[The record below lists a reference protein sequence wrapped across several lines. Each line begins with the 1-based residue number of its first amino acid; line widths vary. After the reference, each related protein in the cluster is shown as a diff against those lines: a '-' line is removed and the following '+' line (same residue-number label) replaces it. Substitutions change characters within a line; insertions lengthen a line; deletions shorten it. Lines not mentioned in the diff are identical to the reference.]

1 MPITLIT
8 GPANA
13 GKAKAVL
20 DAVARHVSRGEQPV
34 LVVPTGADA
43 DRYRQELAREGPVA
57 GVSVSVFAGLLERV
71 ARCAAADE
79 QELARPPLSALAR
92 EQVLCALA
100 AKMQS
105 SPGGPRRLARAL
117 SGAIAELQAAEVSP
131 AQLRAS
137 LGAGSEGQ
145 IELRARMLVE
155 LHERYSAVLARSGV
169 LDAELR
175 ARRAL
180 DVLRR
185 RPSLWRVGA
194 GQRPVLLYGFDDLT
208 SLEMDAVETIGIAV
222 DAHVTV
228 ALAYEAGR
236 VAFAGRAWAFQEL
249 APRAAEHVALGPRRD
264 YYAAGSR
271 AALHHLERRL
281 FEEQDDGGEA
291 SALGGAATLLDGAS
305 TALGGGATS
314 LDGSA
319 AANGAATAAPAG
331 QQLSLTEPCEQS
343 DGGESEHG
351 PDIQATE
358 CIRLL
363 PAGSPQEEA
372 ALIAEQAR
380 ALIQDGISP
389 HEIAIVHRVPA
400 GVADHLAQAL
410 DAAGVPHGIAS
421 RARFAD
427 SALGRALTGLLS
439 CGCEGIEGC
448 AAASLADLL
457 AWLRAPGLL
466 EREHLADGLEAR
478 ARQAGVRDA
487 AGARRIWERDGW
499 KLDAIDRVRDAAG
512 RGAASLLECARRELM
527 RLFTAPRAGAAEVLD
542 LRRQEA
548 ALAVQAGIRAIA
560 ELRELAALDAAL
572 LGGAEGVL
580 DALASIELPRP
591 NVSPEAGVALLDPL
605 ALRARRVRVLF
616 ACGLQEGV
624 FPAAS
629 RTDPIL
635 SEEMRARL
643 ASICGPRVGRRQDLL
658 AAERYLLYATVSRPE
673 ERLYLSWH
681 EAGQGGA
688 ASAPSLF
695 LDDVCDL
702 FGPHLR
708 APRPDREPEHAAGA
722 QGHHGARAAAATG
735 VSDTADGWTQ
745 RLMPEMRERELWSA
759 SSLERWSACPASW
772 FIERLLRAQDIEP
785 EPEPLA
791 RGSLAHLVLGDVFE
805 GLREQT
811 GSARLTAAGLQTA
824 RALMAKALERRAA
837 EVPLTVAQERLPLA
851 RRRLEVDLD
860 RYLLHA
866 AEQSSPLEPT
876 HIELAFGFP
885 EEPGSLPP
893 LKLADGVLLRGR
905 IDRVDVGAGGQAVVY
920 DYKSGRTGSGHSG
933 VKWLQSGLMQM
944 ALYMRV
950 VSELLGLEV
959 VGGLYQP
966 LSGGDLRARGLL
978 AGDADLQISHVRT
991 DRCDR
996 EQIEEIVG
1004 EVCESAVQA
1013 ARQAQAGAIE
1023 ARPGTCSYAG
1033 GCMYPTICR
1042 CRC

>member
-43 DRYRQELAREGPVA
+43 DRYRQELAREGPIA

-79 QELARPPLSALAR
+79 QELGRPPLSTLAR

-117 SGAIAELQAAEVSP
+117 SGAIAELQAADVSP

-137 LGAGSEGQ
+137 LGAGPEGQ

-155 LHERYSAVLARSGV
+155 LHERYSAVLARNGL

-185 RPSLWRVGA
+185 RPSLWRAGA
-194 GQRPVLLYGFDDLT
+194 GPQPVLLYGFDDLT
-208 SLEMDAVETIGIAV
+208 SLEMDTVETIGIAV

-264 YYAAGSR
+264 YYAAASR

-281 FEEQDDGGEA
+281 FEEEDN
-291 SALGGAATLLDGAS
+291 GGAG
-305 TALGGGATS
+305 TANGGAGTAI
-314 LDGSA
+314 G
-319 AANGAATAAPAG
+319 GAGPALAG
-331 QQLSLTEPCEQS
+331 EQLSLTESCQQS

-351 PDIQATE
+351 LDVSAAE

-372 ALIAEQAR
+372 ALIAGQAR

-389 HEIAIVHRVPA
+389 PEIAIVHRAPA
-400 GVADHLAQAL
+400 SVADHLAQAL

-427 SALGRALTGLLS
+427 AALGRALTGLFA
-439 CGCEGIEGC
+439 CGCEGVEGRG
-448 AAASLADLL
+448 AASLADLL

-466 EREHLADGLEAR
+466 EREHLADRLEAR

-499 KLDAIDRVRDAAG
+499 TLDAIDRVREAAG
-512 RGAASLLECARRELM
+512 RGSVSLLECARRELM
-527 RLFTAPRAGAAEVLD
+527 RLFTVPRAGVAEVLD

-548 ALAVQAGIRAIA
+548 ALAVQAGMKAIA
-560 ELRELAALDAAL
+560 ELLELAALDTAL
-572 LGGAEGVL
+572 LGGVQGVL
-580 DALASIELPRP
+580 DALASVELPRP
-591 NVSPEAGVALLDPL
+591 NVPREAGVALLDPL

-629 RTDPIL
+629 RADPIL

-643 ASICGPRVGRRQDLL
+643 ASICGPRAGRRQDPL

-681 EAGQGGA
+681 ESGQGGA

-708 APRPDREPEHAAGA
+708 GPRPGGGPVQAEHEWTRVGAQEEQGAGEQAPRGAGLA
-722 QGHHGARAAAATG
+722 GATG
-735 VSDTADGWTQ
+735 VSGTAGGWTQ
-745 RLMPEMRERELWSA
+745 RLMPELRERELWSA

-772 FIERLLRAQDIEP
+772 LIERLLRAQDLEP

-791 RGSLAHLVLGDVFE
+791 RGSLAHAVLGDVFE

-811 GSARLTAAGLQTA
+811 GSARLTAASLQTA
-824 RALMAKALERRAA
+824 RRLMAQALERR
-837 EVPLTVAQERLPLA
+837 EPDRPLTVAQERLPIA

-860 RYLLHA
+860 RYLQHA
-866 AEQSSPLEPT
+866 AQQSNPLEPT
-876 HIELAFGFP
+876 HIELSFGFP
-885 EEPGSLPP
+885 DEPGSLPA

-905 IDRVDVGAGGQAVVY
+905 IDRVDVGPGGQAVVY
-920 DYKSGRTGSGHSG
+920 DYKTGRIGSGHSG
-933 VKWLQSGLMQM
+933 VKWLQSGHFQM

-950 VSELLGLEV
+950 VGELLGLDV
-959 VGGLYQP
+959 VAGLYQP
-966 LSGGDLRARGLL
+966 LGGSDLRPRGLL
-978 AGDADLQISHVRT
+978 DGDAGLEIARVRT
-991 DRCDR
+991 DICDR
-996 EQIEEIVG
+996 ERIDELVS

-1013 ARQAQAGAIE
+1013 ARQAQAGQIE
-1023 ARPGTCSYAG
+1023 ARPATCSYAG
-1033 GCMYPTICR
+1033 GCMHPTICR

>member
-79 QELARPPLSALAR
+79 QDLGRPPLSPLAR

-100 AKMQS
+100 AQMQS

-117 SGAIAELQAAEVSP
+117 SGAIAELQAADVSTG
-131 AQLRAS
+131 QLRAS
-137 LGAGSEGQ
+137 LGAGTEGQ

-155 LHERYSAVLARSGV
+155 LHERYSAALSRNGL

-185 RPSLWRVGA
+185 RPSLWRAGA
-194 GQRPVLLYGFDDLT
+194 SPPPVLLYGFDDLT
-208 SLEMDAVETIGIAV
+208 SLEMDTVETIGIAV
-222 DAHVTV
+222 DAPVTV

-249 APRAAEHVALGPRRD
+249 APRAAEHIALGPRRD

-271 AALHHLERRL
+271 AALHHMERTL
-281 FEEQDDGGEA
+281 FEEEDN
-291 SALGGAATLLDGAS
+291 GGAAVSIGAVSIAGGAS
-305 TALGGGATS
+305 AAG
-314 LDGSA
+314 DA
-319 AANGAATAAPAG
+319 AAAAGDATAAAGRAETAIGSSEPAPAG
-331 QQLSLTEPCEQS
+331 EQLSLTEPFEQS
-343 DGGESEHG
+343 DGVESEHG
-351 PDIQATE
+351 LDVSAAE

-380 ALIQDGISP
+380 ALIQEGISP
-389 HEIAIVHRVPA
+389 HEIAIVHRAPA
-400 GVADHLAQAL
+400 GVAGQLAQAL
-410 DAAGVPHGIAS
+410 DAAGVPHGIAN

-427 SALGRALTGLLS
+427 AALGRALTGLLA

-448 AAASLADLL
+448 AAASLADML

-466 EREHLADGLEAR
+466 ERERLADSLEAR

-487 AGARRIWERDGW
+487 VGARRIWERDGW
-499 KLDAIDRVRDAAG
+499 TLDAIDRVRDAAG
-512 RGAASLLECARRELM
+512 RGATSLLECARRELM

-560 ELRELAALDAAL
+560 ELQELAALDSAL
-572 LGGAEGVL
+572 LGGVQGVL

-591 NVSPEAGVALLDPL
+591 NVPREAGVALLDPL

-629 RTDPIL
+629 RADPIL

-681 EAGQGGA
+681 ESGQGGA

-708 APRPDREPEHAAGA
+708 GPRPDGGPVQAEH
-722 QGHHGARAAAATG
+722 
-735 VSDTADGWTQ
+735 
-745 RLMPEMRERELWSA
+745 ER
-759 SSLERWSACPASW
+759 
-772 FIERLLRAQDIEP
+772 
-785 EPEPLA
+785 
-791 RGSLAHLVLGDVFE
+791 
-805 GLREQT
+805 
-811 GSARLTAAGLQTA
+811 ARL
-824 RALMAKALERRAA
+824 AL
-837 EVPLTVAQERLPLA
+837 LA
-851 RRRLEVDLD
+851 RR
-860 RYLLHA
+860 
-866 AEQSSPLEPT
+866 
-876 HIELAFGFP
+876 G
-885 EEPGSLPP
+885 
-893 LKLADGVLLRGR
+893 
-905 IDRVDVGAGGQAVVY
+905 
-920 DYKSGRTGSGHSG
+920 
-933 VKWLQSGLMQM
+933 
-944 ALYMRV
+944 
-950 VSELLGLEV
+950 
-959 VGGLYQP
+959 
-966 LSGGDLRARGLL
+966 
-978 AGDADLQISHVRT
+978 
-991 DRCDR
+991 
-996 EQIEEIVG
+996 
-1004 EVCESAVQA
+1004 
-1013 ARQAQAGAIE
+1013 
-1023 ARPGTCSYAG
+1023 
-1033 GCMYPTICR
+1033 
-1042 CRC
+1042 